1 MGDEDD
7 DDTGST
13 DDEPE
18 YDPSAPSLSAP
29 DFPITHEATL
39 KEHTK
44 VISALTVDPSGARV
58 LSGSHDYDCKLWDFG
73 GMTTQTRSFKTWE
86 PAGSYYVNDL
96 KYSND
101 GQQFLVISGT
111 IQAKLFDREGEEKA
125 TFVKGDMYIRDMK
138 HTAGHVGELSSC
150 MWHPKD
156 KQYFITSSADSTIR
170 QALTPIWDVE
180 NKRKQKSVIVVK
192 SKERGARTK
201 VTTCAYSTDGTL
213 IGGACLDGALH
224 MWQASSNFVRP
235 NMTIEGAH
243 TKGTDV
249 GSLVFSVDGRTVLT
263 RGGDD
268 TVKLWDLRAFKRPL
282 ASHSGA
288 ATLYPGTNAVF
299 SPDEKYILTGTGAS
313 AKGARGKLILL
324 NRESLS
330 VVKEIDMDTTPV
342 KVVWHSKINQI
353 ITGLANGT
361 IAVLYSPETSL
372 NGAKLLLS
380 KGAPKRPTI
389 EDLSDA
395 LAAPTI
401 LTPHALP
408 MFKDGEGLVKGMK
421 RKREKDR
428 MDPRKSRRPE
438 LPVTG
443 PGRGGRVGASA
454 TQHVVQN
461 LVRDTTRDE
470 DPREA
475 LLKYAKMADEDPQ
488 WTSAWRQN
496 QPKPVFAN
504 SRATHERDRA
514 QRDQH
519 RTTIDSFY
527 RRQRRQCFPFYI
539 IVFFVLIGTASIPIH
554 PPRGTPRPME
564 GQLLDDVKMAEET
577 ADSDAPTTNGVNGAH
592 TTDADGDVH
601 MDQSP
606 PTTNGHSN
614 DTPRHSSPVPVDSA
628 GPPTSRATSNF
639 DSPQQRSDAVDD
651 DDEAKPP
658 PAKRARKYSDA
669 DQASIANTGSP
680 PPITASSVQTNGDTV
695 ASITPLPTPTVN
707 GTSNGISTLSPVQH
721 RFCLS
726 TVRSLKKLKDAS
738 AFVHPVDPV
747 ALNIP
752 HYPTIIKTPMD
763 LGTIERKLMA
773 SNPAKPETSSNIPR
787 YYSAEEFV
795 SDVRLVFSNCITF
808 NGPDHVIAQAGKHV
822 EAVFDKQI
830 KQLPPPA
837 EPKPPI
843 VKKVATPPPPPPP
856 PAPPKKAAAAP
867 VRRPSTSVPVIR
879 RNEAEQASARP
890 KREIHPPPP
899 KDLPYADVPKKMRK
913 VKVPKDDG
921 TGEQLKYCGRIL
933 SDLQRKQHQTIAA
946 PFYEPVDAVKLDIPT
961 YYRVIKK
968 PMDMSTMRKKLEAGE
983 YPNASKFF
991 DDFKLM
997 IRNCFT
1003 FNPAGTP
1010 VNQAGIELQRL
1021 FDEKWKNLPAL
1032 RDASDDEEE
1041 EYEDEESEEERNRGC
1056 IPHTQRVHLLM
1067 YYAGRIATMEAQIES
1082 MRGNLMALKAKPAKE
1097 KKKKEKKEKA
1107 PVASTSKAAASRA
1120 PKAVPAANGNKRKTT
1135 TKKPMAE
1142 DDALSFEQKKDL
1154 SEAITSLDGVKLEK
1168 VIQIIHEGVPEIRD
1182 STEEIEL
1189 EIDILPPHVLT
1200 KLYNF
1205 VLRPLRQP
1213 TQKRNRTGK
1222 GTGTG
1227 GLKRKSMDETAEA
1240 EKIRKLEER
1249 MRLFE
1254 DNNIATPNAAP
1265 ALAHQNDSDHSSD
1278 SSSDDSSGSE
1288 SE

>member
-1 MGDEDD
+1 MNATEHSATNTEQQSILSTAVNGDN
-7 DDTGST
+7 
-13 DDEPE
+13 
-18 YDPSAPSLSAP
+18 
-29 DFPITHEATL
+29 
-39 KEHTK
+39 
-44 VISALTVDPSGARV
+44 V
-58 LSGSHDYDCKLWDFG
+58 
-73 GMTTQTRSFKTWE
+73 
-86 PAGSYYVNDL
+86 VNDL
-96 KYSND
+96 KLDQMISDSNNPSLKSEVLD
-101 GQQFLVISGT
+101 TLSTCVEIS
-111 IQAKLFDREGEEKA
+111 
-125 TFVKGDMYIRDMK
+125 
-138 HTAGHVGELSSC
+138 
-150 MWHPKD
+150 
-156 KQYFITSSADSTIR
+156 
-170 QALTPIWDVE
+170 TP
-180 NKRKQKSVIVVK
+180 
-192 SKERGARTK
+192 
-201 VTTCAYSTDGTL
+201 
-213 IGGACLDGALH
+213 LD
-224 MWQASSNFVRP
+224 P
-235 NMTIEGAH
+235 
-243 TKGTDV
+243 
-249 GSLVFSVDGRTVLT
+249 
-263 RGGDD
+263 
-268 TVKLWDLRAFKRPL
+268 
-282 ASHSGA
+282 
-288 ATLYPGTNAVF
+288 
-299 SPDEKYILTGTGAS
+299 
-313 AKGARGKLILL
+313 
-324 NRESLS
+324 
-330 VVKEIDMDTTPV
+330 
-342 KVVWHSKINQI
+342 
-353 ITGLANGT
+353 
-361 IAVLYSPETSL
+361 
-372 NGAKLLLS
+372 
-380 KGAPKRPTI
+380 
-389 EDLSDA
+389 
-395 LAAPTI
+395 
-401 LTPHALP
+401 
-408 MFKDGEGLVKGMK
+408 
-421 RKREKDR
+421 
-428 MDPRKSRRPE
+428 
-438 LPVTG
+438 
-443 PGRGGRVGASA
+443 
-454 TQHVVQN
+454 
-461 LVRDTTRDE
+461 
-470 DPREA
+470 
-475 LLKYAKMADEDPQ
+475 
-488 WTSAWRQN
+488 
-496 QPKPVFAN
+496 
-504 SRATHERDRA
+504 
-514 QRDQH
+514 
-519 RTTIDSFY
+519 
-527 RRQRRQCFPFYI
+527 
-539 IVFFVLIGTASIPIH
+539 ASIPIH

-577 ADSDAPTTNGVNGAH
+577 ADSDVPTTNGVNGAH
-592 TTDADGDVH
+592 ATDADGDVH

-614 DTPRHSSPVPVDSA
+614 GTPRHSSPVPADSA

-651 DDEAKPP
+651 DEEAKPP

-695 ASITPLPTPTVN
+695 ASITPLPTPTAN

-837 EPKPPI
+837 EPKLPI

-1041 EYEDEESEEERNRGC
+1041 EYEDEESEEERNR
-1056 IPHTQRVHLLM
+1056 
-1067 YYAGRIATMEAQIES
+1067 RIATMEAQIES

-1107 PVASTSKAAASRA
+1107 PVASTSKAATSRA
-1120 PKAVPAANGNKRKTT
+1120 PKAAPAANGNKRKTT

>member
-1 MGDEDD
+1 M
-7 DDTGST
+7 
-13 DDEPE
+13 
-18 YDPSAPSLSAP
+18 
-29 DFPITHEATL
+29 
-39 KEHTK
+39 
-44 VISALTVDPSGARV
+44 
-58 LSGSHDYDCKLWDFG
+58 
-73 GMTTQTRSFKTWE
+73 
-86 PAGSYYVNDL
+86 
-96 KYSND
+96 
-101 GQQFLVISGT
+101 
-111 IQAKLFDREGEEKA
+111 EGE
-125 TFVKGDMYIRDMK
+125 
-138 HTAGHVGELSSC
+138 
-150 MWHPKD
+150 
-156 KQYFITSSADSTIR
+156 
-170 QALTPIWDVE
+170 
-180 NKRKQKSVIVVK
+180 
-192 SKERGARTK
+192 
-201 VTTCAYSTDGTL
+201 
-213 IGGACLDGALH
+213 
-224 MWQASSNFVRP
+224 
-235 NMTIEGAH
+235 
-243 TKGTDV
+243 
-249 GSLVFSVDGRTVLT
+249 
-263 RGGDD
+263 
-268 TVKLWDLRAFKRPL
+268 
-282 ASHSGA
+282 
-288 ATLYPGTNAVF
+288 
-299 SPDEKYILTGTGAS
+299 
-313 AKGARGKLILL
+313 
-324 NRESLS
+324 
-330 VVKEIDMDTTPV
+330 
-342 KVVWHSKINQI
+342 
-353 ITGLANGT
+353 
-361 IAVLYSPETSL
+361 
-372 NGAKLLLS
+372 
-380 KGAPKRPTI
+380 
-389 EDLSDA
+389 
-395 LAAPTI
+395 
-401 LTPHALP
+401 
-408 MFKDGEGLVKGMK
+408 
-421 RKREKDR
+421 
-428 MDPRKSRRPE
+428 
-438 LPVTG
+438 
-443 PGRGGRVGASA
+443 
-454 TQHVVQN
+454 
-461 LVRDTTRDE
+461 
-470 DPREA
+470 
-475 LLKYAKMADEDPQ
+475 
-488 WTSAWRQN
+488 
-496 QPKPVFAN
+496 
-504 SRATHERDRA
+504 
-514 QRDQH
+514 
-519 RTTIDSFY
+519 
-527 RRQRRQCFPFYI
+527 
-539 IVFFVLIGTASIPIH
+539 
-554 PPRGTPRPME
+554 
-564 GQLLDDVKMAEET
+564 LLDDVKMAEET
-577 ADSDAPTTNGVNGAH
+577 TVDDSDQVPTTNGVNGAH
-592 TTDADGDVH
+592 TADADGDVH

-606 PTTNGHSN
+606 PTTNGRSN
-614 DTPRHSSPVPVDSA
+614 GTPRHSSPAPVDST

-651 DDEAKPP
+651 DNEARPP

-695 ASITPLPTPTVN
+695 VSSPTPVSIPT
-707 GTSNGISTLSPVQH
+707 GNGISTLSPVQH

-726 TVRSLKKLKDAS
+726 TVRSLKKLKDAA

-752 HYPTIIKTPMD
+752 HYPSIIKTPMD
-763 LGTIERKLMA
+763 FSTIERKLMA
-773 SNPAKPETSSNIPR
+773 SNPAKPETSPNIPR

-856 PAPPKKAAAAP
+856 PAPSKKAAAAP

-961 YYRVIKK
+961 YYKVIKK

-997 IRNCFT
+997 IRNCFL

-1041 EYEDEESEEERNRGC
+1041 EYEDEESEEERNRGWTS
-1056 IPHTQRVHLLM
+1056 HTQRVDPLM
-1067 YYAGRIATMEAQIES
+1067 YFIYTGRIATMEAQIES

-1097 KKKKEKKEKA
+1097 KKKKEKKEKV

-1120 PKAVPAANGNKRKTT
+1120 PKAAPATNGSKRKTT

-1254 DNNIATPNAAP
+1254 DNNFATPNAAP
-1265 ALAHQNDSDHSSD
+1265 TLAHQNDSDHSSD

>member
-1 MGDEDD
+1 MNATEHSATNTEQQSILCTAVNGDN
-7 DDTGST
+7 
-13 DDEPE
+13 
-18 YDPSAPSLSAP
+18 
-29 DFPITHEATL
+29 
-39 KEHTK
+39 
-44 VISALTVDPSGARV
+44 V
-58 LSGSHDYDCKLWDFG
+58 
-73 GMTTQTRSFKTWE
+73 
-86 PAGSYYVNDL
+86 VNDL
-96 KYSND
+96 KLDQMISDSNNPSLKSEVLD
-101 GQQFLVISGT
+101 TLSTCVEIS
-111 IQAKLFDREGEEKA
+111 
-125 TFVKGDMYIRDMK
+125 
-138 HTAGHVGELSSC
+138 
-150 MWHPKD
+150 
-156 KQYFITSSADSTIR
+156 
-170 QALTPIWDVE
+170 TP
-180 NKRKQKSVIVVK
+180 
-192 SKERGARTK
+192 
-201 VTTCAYSTDGTL
+201 
-213 IGGACLDGALH
+213 LD
-224 MWQASSNFVRP
+224 P
-235 NMTIEGAH
+235 
-243 TKGTDV
+243 
-249 GSLVFSVDGRTVLT
+249 
-263 RGGDD
+263 
-268 TVKLWDLRAFKRPL
+268 
-282 ASHSGA
+282 
-288 ATLYPGTNAVF
+288 
-299 SPDEKYILTGTGAS
+299 
-313 AKGARGKLILL
+313 
-324 NRESLS
+324 
-330 VVKEIDMDTTPV
+330 
-342 KVVWHSKINQI
+342 
-353 ITGLANGT
+353 
-361 IAVLYSPETSL
+361 
-372 NGAKLLLS
+372 
-380 KGAPKRPTI
+380 
-389 EDLSDA
+389 
-395 LAAPTI
+395 
-401 LTPHALP
+401 
-408 MFKDGEGLVKGMK
+408 
-421 RKREKDR
+421 
-428 MDPRKSRRPE
+428 
-438 LPVTG
+438 
-443 PGRGGRVGASA
+443 
-454 TQHVVQN
+454 
-461 LVRDTTRDE
+461 
-470 DPREA
+470 
-475 LLKYAKMADEDPQ
+475 
-488 WTSAWRQN
+488 
-496 QPKPVFAN
+496 
-504 SRATHERDRA
+504 
-514 QRDQH
+514 
-519 RTTIDSFY
+519 
-527 RRQRRQCFPFYI
+527 
-539 IVFFVLIGTASIPIH
+539 ASIPIH
-554 PPRGTPRPME
+554 PPSGTPRPIE

-577 ADSDAPTTNGVNGAH
+577 TVDDLDQVPTTNGINGVH
-592 TTDADGDVH
+592 TADADGDVH

-614 DTPRHSSPVPVDSA
+614 DTAHHSSPGRVGST

-639 DSPQQRSDAVDD
+639 DSPQQRFDAVDD
-651 DDEAKPP
+651 DEVRPP

-669 DQASIANTGSP
+669 DQASIANTASP
-680 PPITASSVQTNGDTV
+680 PPVTASSVHTNGDTV
-695 ASITPLPTPTVN
+695 VSSPAPVPIPTGN
-707 GTSNGISTLSPVQH
+707 GVSTLSPVQH

-752 HYPTIIKTPMD
+752 HYPTIIKNPMD
-763 LGTIERKLMA
+763 LGTIERKLLA
-773 SNPAKPETSSNIPR
+773 SNPVKPETSPNIPR
-787 YYSAEEFV
+787 YYSAEEFI

-843 VKKVATPPPPPPP
+843 VKKVATPPPPPP

-961 YYRVIKK
+961 YYKVIKR

-997 IRNCFT
+997 IRNCFL

-1021 FDEKWKNLPAL
+1021 FDEKWKNLPPL

-1041 EYEDEESEEERNRGC
+1041 EYEDEESEEERNR
-1056 IPHTQRVHLLM
+1056 
-1067 YYAGRIATMEAQIES
+1067 RIATMEAQIES

-1120 PKAVPAANGNKRKTT
+1120 PKAAPATNGNKRKTT

-1254 DNNIATPNAAP
+1254 DNNLATPNTAP